1 MQSFV
6 FGTALRRRVLYRSD
20 RKVQPPESALSHK
33 VSMLLSMLG
42 GVLQLCFLQSC

>member
-20 RKVQPPESALSHK
+20 RKVQPPESALSHNYTYRGK
-33 VSMLLSMLG
+33 WVM
-42 GVLQLCFLQSC
+42 